1 MRRREPTIHV
11 AIHILVL
18 SLLSPCLYPA
28 VPSAAMTSD
37 RPSWTEQAMFR
48 FGDEVFF
55 VGQASC
61 ASTPEEGR
69 QRAFVQGTQEILN
82 YVQAHSLDGVRM
94 TTQMVFEDSADSR
107 CPAPA
112 TTVWRLLR
120 VDLSELTRLASRT
133 RSQRTVTTR
142 DRSADITLR
151 LSPGLTRRDVFALL
165 GRPVSMEISPDGTSV
180 LDYQSVMVFLG
191 SDGRLVAWRLTR
203 GAGIESHPHQA
214 RHVER
219 SELPAVVLNDQSELP
234 PLNIVYNRDRFR
246 EKIVIT
252 RWNGEWPVC
261 ALVDRGEIMAWL
273 AEGIREML
281 PSAEPAVVRPWIT
294 SVEALRRQPR
304 TSGLWTCNEATLF
317 TPNPHDCRPW

>member
-28 VPSAAMTSD
+28 VPSTAMTSD

-82 YVQAHSLDGVRM
+82 YVQAQSLDGVRV
-94 TTQMVFEDSADSR
+94 TTQKVFEDSADPR
-107 CPAPA
+107 CPSPA

-120 VDLSELTRLASRT
+120 VDLSELTRLASRA
-133 RSQRTVTTR
+133 RGQRIAATR
-142 DRSADITLR
+142 DRSADIALR
-151 LSPGLTRRDVFALL
+151 LSPGLTRRDVLALL
-165 GRPVSMEISPDGTSV
+165 GRPVSIEIGQDGTSV
-180 LDYQSVMVFLG
+180 LDYQSVIVSF
-191 SDGRLVAWRLTR
+191 GRDSRLTTWRLTR
-203 GAGIESHPHQA
+203 GTEIESDAHQA
-214 RHVER
+214 RHTDR
-219 SELPAVVLNDQSELP
+219 SDLPAVVLNDRSELP
-234 PLNIVYNRDRFR
+234 PLNIVYTGDRFR
-246 EKIVIT
+246 ETIVIT

-273 AEGIREML
+273 AERIREML
-281 PSAEPAVVRPWIT
+281 PSAEPTSVRPWIT
-294 SVEALRRQPR
+294 SVEALHPQPR
-304 TSGLWTCNEATLF
+304 TSGLWTCNEAKLF
-317 TPNPHDCRPW
+317 TPNPHDCLPW